1 MRNLQFYCLLIQ
13 PIYLNYIFLI
23 TSISLEELNTDKG
36 IMIKIK
42 MKSCIM
48 FAVGEIGK
56 LKSDKI
62 LKYTMKKIIDRN
74 KDITERINI
83 TPSNIK
89 PILLVILFT
98 F

>member
-1 MRNLQFYCLLIQ
+1 
-13 PIYLNYIFLI
+13 
-23 TSISLEELNTDKG
+23 
-36 IMIKIK
+36 
-42 MKSCIM
+42 M

>member
-1 MRNLQFYCLLIQ
+1 
-13 PIYLNYIFLI
+13 
-23 TSISLEELNTDKG
+23 
-36 IMIKIK
+36 MIKIK

-62 LKYTMKKIIDRN
+62 LIYTMKKIIDRN

-83 TPSNIK
+83 TTSNIK

-98 F
+98 FYPYP